1 MAKKTNHKGLY
12 KKYIAHRLDGLDL
25 LPDNKHSGGCE
36 YFVLD
41 LSHDPAARKAAIK
54 YAGFVI
60 AEKPDLAHDLI
71 TLCTQLHV
79 AAAKA
84 KNDT

>member
-1 MAKKTNHKGLY
+1 MTKGVYHKY
-12 KKYIAHRLDGLDL
+12 SVVRVDGRDSK
-25 LPDNKHSGGCE
+25 PGGKHFDCE

-41 LSHDPAARKAAIK
+41 LTHDPAARKAAIK

-79 AAAKA
+79 AAARA
-84 KNDT
+84 KSDT